1 MVIDY
6 DKINSLDVKKFVKY
20 FNEMYEQMYDGTAPL
35 SASDLEDLMTY
46 GDEFIKSNENHK
58 LDDFFKKLYD
68 TRHDIISSDREVQ
81 ALALS
86 LYDFSCINF

>member
-6 DKINSLDVKKFVKY
+6 DKINSLDMKKFVKY

-58 LDDFFKKLYD
+58 LDDI
-68 TRHDIISSDREVQ
+68 RHDVISSDREVQ

>member
-1 MVIDY
+1 MVINY
-6 DKINSLDVKKFVKY
+6 DKISSLDIKKFVKY
-20 FNEMYEQMYDGTAPL
+20 FNEMYNQMYNGTAPL
-35 SASDLEDLMTY
+35 GSGDYADLLDA
-46 GDEFIKSNENHK
+46 GDNLLKSNENHK

-86 LYDFSCINF
+86 LYDFNCIDF

>member
-6 DKINSLDVKKFVKY
+6 DKINSLDVKKKFVKY

-68 TRHDIISSDREVQ
+68 IRHDVISSDREVQ
-81 ALALS
+81 ALS

>member
-1 MVIDY
+1 M
-6 DKINSLDVKKFVKY
+6 N
-20 FNEMYEQMYDGTAPL
+20 L
-35 SASDLEDLMTY
+35 S
-46 GDEFIKSNENHK
+46 NQNHK